1 MLDKKRVN
9 PERSKFIEELIQ
21 DISTI
26 DGYEK
31 HGITRENTA
40 VIVTYIIHRMN
51 EIKGNGGGEAIDKIL
66 DYQFNER
73 KDQKAGVWGGEENPQ
88 DVEEIV

>member
-31 HGITRENTA
+31 HGITRENTG
-40 VIVTYIIHRMN
+40 VIVTHIIHKMSAVM
-51 EIKGNGGGEAIDKIL
+51 EADGTEAVEAILTYK
-66 DYQFNER
+66 FNER
-73 KDQKAGVWGGEENPQ
+73 REFSA
-88 DVEEIV
+88 